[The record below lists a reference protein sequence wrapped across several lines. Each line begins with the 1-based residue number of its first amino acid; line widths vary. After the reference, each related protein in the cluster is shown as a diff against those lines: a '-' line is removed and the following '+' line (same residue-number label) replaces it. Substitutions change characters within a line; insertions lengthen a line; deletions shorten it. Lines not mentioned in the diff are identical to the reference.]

1 MWIDAQ
7 NTCTEI
13 GSDGDS
19 CRLCQNEMDQF
30 CRVVKIMF
38 FLMDV
43 GLELVFICMW
53 LWIETEQ
60 KWPDPCELQELNDLP

>member
-13 GSDGDS
+13 GGDGDS

-30 CRVVKIMF
+30 CRVVKTMF
-38 FLMDV
+38 FFNGCRFGIGVYLHVALDRNRAEMA
-43 GLELVFICMW
+43 
-53 LWIETEQ
+53 
-60 KWPDPCELQELNDLP
+60 